1 MSTDQTH
8 ALVRYR
14 LEQADETLTAA
25 RLLAEAGLFR
35 QSAGRSYY
43 AMFYAV
49 LALLA
54 SRGLG
59 TSKHSGALSLFD
71 KLFVKEGP
79 FSHDRSRSLH
89 ELFDLRQRADYREMF
104 DLSAER
110 AESAI
115 GSAKEFIAEAR
126 KFLRD
131 VVGL

>member
-1 MSTDQTH
+1 MSEEQTRV
-8 ALVRYR
+8 LVRYR
-14 LEQADETLTAA
+14 LEQADETLAAA

-35 QSAGRSYY
+35 QSVGRSYY

-49 LALLA
+49 LALLT

-71 KLFVKEGP
+71 KHFVKEGP

-89 ELFDLRQRADYREMF
+89 ELFALRQRADYREMF
-104 DLSAER
+104 DVSPER

-115 GSAKEFIAEAR
+115 ESAKEFIAEAR
-126 KFLRD
+126 EFLRD
-131 VVGL
+131 EVGL